1 VQQRDQ
7 IQILI
12 WQLVCCVVDTPE
24 GVNVEATYENELTRY
39 RVNVQGRE
47 IGQVIGKQ
55 GRTARALRTLLAA
68 IAVKQKRRFQLDIA
82 SDSLNPQ
89 QRNL

>member
-1 VQQRDQ
+1 MQQGDQ
-7 IQILI
+7 IQVLI
-12 WQLVCCVVDTPE
+12 WQFVSSVVDTPE
-24 GVNVEATYENELTRY
+24 GVNVEAIYENGLTRY

-68 IAVKQKRRFQLDIA
+68 IAAKQKRRFQLDIA
-82 SDSLNPQ
+82 SDSLNPHQ
-89 QRNL
+89 